1 MPLPLILRH
10 DETTTNA
17 PAADQISIG
26 EIIINSVTGKLYTKL
41 TNGTV
46 VEFVGQQVCFT
57 KLPSISFDTISN
69 FCCSG
74 DILKI
79 KITDLIELNDY
90 SFEIEDISG
99 NNVATSLQNAIYT
112 PYSSTLANGNTV
124 NLKEAVVPCTVEIN
138 GSKNITILKFKVI
151 FENKELTSRIITLSC
166 QNC

>member
-17 PAADQISIG
+17 PAADQVSIG
-26 EIIINSVTGKLYTKL
+26 ELIINSVTGKLYTKL

-46 VEFVGQQVCFT
+46 VEFIGQQVCFT
-57 KLPSISFDTISN
+57 KLPSISFDTINN

-79 KITDLIELNDY
+79 KIMDLIELNNY

-99 NNVATSLQNAIYT
+99 NDVATSLQNAIYT
-112 PYSSTLANGNTV
+112 AYSSTLANGNTV
-124 NLKEAVVPCTVEIN
+124 NLKEAVVPCTIEIN

>member
-10 DETTTNA
+10 DESTTNA
-17 PAADQISIG
+17 PAPDQISVG
-26 EIIINSVTGKLYTKL
+26 EIIINSITGKLYTKL
-41 TNGTV
+41 VNGTV
-46 VEFVGQQVCFT
+46 VEFIGQQVCFT
-57 KLPSISFDTISN
+57 KLPIISFDEINN

-79 KITDLIELNDY
+79 KVEDLIDLNDY

-99 NNVATSLQNAIYT
+99 NNVSTSLQNPIYT
-112 PYSSTLANGNTV
+112 SYASTLSNGNNI
-124 NLKEAVVPCTVEIN
+124 NLKEAIIPCTIEIN

-151 FENKELTSRIITLSC
+151 FENKELTSRILTLSC